1 MLSEMRDKYC
11 IMPFTSGIGKIIQ
24 KNLYTKQTHRFRTQ
38 TYDYQQKRLGSVN
51 LQYESN
57 RHKTTIYEIDKQIG
71 FTEISQGI
79 TPNIL

>member
-38 TYDYQQKRLGSVN
+38 TTLPTEEIGGAVN

-57 RHKTTIYEIDKQIG
+57 RHKLLYEIDKQ
-71 FTEISQGI
+71 QVY
-79 TPNIL
+79 